1 MVIICKPL
9 SNFYVEQTINHIYM
23 KQEELNPLVFQNEV
37 TTEDKNQVVD
47 VAPPECEE
55 ATGNETTSE
64 EDEVLKNYIPE
75 WDLSGFFKG
84 IDDPEIENTKKTIS
98 DTIQD
103 LIKDKGKL
111 FKMKDYELLTFIRK
125 YEQIIIL
132 SRSLLYFASLN
143 LCTQRTNQEA
153 LLFEKKIEE
162 YANKVHDGIG
172 WIRHAMYSLP
182 PEKKIEFL
190 QSQKLRDYQEWMMCC
205 LLLPPALSEAVS
217 RAVRKMSSLSTGWYS
232 LYKQMISKLNFT
244 MGKKTYTFDEI
255 SELAHRAKDK
265 ATRNKALKVMS
276 DEFSRH
282 GYIFTQTLN
291 SIYKEEDVMCKI
303 HLYNEDEDEICFD
316 ALDRDGFANGLN
328 RENVLSIAT
337 AVTDSYVPIS
347 QRFYKLLAK
356 MSGKQS
362 IDYNDR
368 LINPIK
374 IEERSIPWVE
384 AVKVVVGT
392 LLRFNEEMGMTA
404 VEIVN
409 SNTIHAKPQ
418 EGKDAG
424 AFCING
430 SKPYIFLNYRGGY
443 DSMIAFA
450 HELGHAIH
458 HIYSEVNAGILN
470 DGTTISMS
478 EVASIF
484 NEKLIC
490 NALMSG
496 NELSNQE
503 KLYMLIEDV
512 NRQIA
517 DIHRQ
522 IAFSKFEL
530 RAFRERQSGEL
541 SEERFSQIYS
551 EEMER
556 YLGFPL
562 SAEARCGWMAIPH
575 VFNSPFYV
583 RYYAFAGMVVN
594 KLWQVYKS
602 GEIEDFAL
610 RYVDMLSNT
619 GLEDIDS
626 LLEPFELDM
635 NEADFWSSALIPISK
650 EIDEI
655 ERLAK
660 LEGLI

>member
-1 MVIICKPL
+1 
-9 SNFYVEQTINHIYM
+9 M

-64 EDEVLKNYIPE
+64 EDEILKNYIPE
-75 WDLSGFFKG
+75 WDLSGFFNG

-190 QSQKLRDYQEWMMCC
+190 QSQKLRDYQEWMMCY

-316 ALDRDGFANGLN
+316 ALDRDGFANGLD

-374 IEERSIPWVE
+374 VEERNIPWVE
-384 AVKVVVGT
+384 AVKVVIGA
-392 LLRFNEEMGMTA
+392 LLKFNTEMGTTA

-424 AFCING
+424 AFCIKG

-443 DSMIAFA
+443 DSVIAFA

-458 HIYSEVNAGILN
+458 HIYSEVNAGVLN

-484 NEKLIC
+484 DEKIVIS
-490 NALMSG
+490 ALMSG

-562 SAEARCGWMAIPH
+562 SAEARYGWMAIPH

-602 GEIEDFAL
+602 GEMEDFAQ

-635 NEADFWSSALIPISK
+635 NEADFWSSALIPLSK

>member
-1 MVIICKPL
+1 
-9 SNFYVEQTINHIYM
+9 M

-37 TTEDKNQVVD
+37 TTEDKNPVVD

>member
-1 MVIICKPL
+1 
-9 SNFYVEQTINHIYM
+9 M
-23 KQEELNPLVFQNEV
+23 KQKELNPLVFQNEV

-64 EDEVLKNYIPE
+64 EDEILKNYIPE
-75 WDLSGFFKG
+75 WDLSGFFNG

-143 LCTQRTNQEA
+143 VCTQRTNQEA

-162 YANKVHDGIG
+162 FTNKVSDGIG

-190 QSQKLRDYQEWMMCC
+190 QSQKLRDYQEWMMCY

-316 ALDRDGFANGLN
+316 ALDRDGFANGLD

-384 AVKVVVGT
+384 AVKVVIGT
-392 LLRFNEEMGMTA
+392 LLRFNTEMGTTA

-409 SNTIHAKPQ
+409 GNTIHAKPQ

-458 HIYSEVNAGILN
+458 NIYSEVNAGILN

-484 NEKLIC
+484 NEKLIY

-562 SAEARCGWMAIPH
+562 SAEARYGWMAIPH

>member
-1 MVIICKPL
+1 
-9 SNFYVEQTINHIYM
+9 M
-23 KQEELNPLVFQNEV
+23 KQTNLNPLVFQNEV
-37 TTEDKNQVVD
+37 TTEDNAHVVD
-47 VAPPECEE
+47 VAPSECEE

-64 EDEVLKNYIPE
+64 EDEYLKNYIPE
-75 WDLSGFFKG
+75 WDLSGFFSG
-84 IDDPEIENTKKTIS
+84 MDDPEIDNTKKTIS

-111 FKMKDYELLTFIRK
+111 YKMKDYELLTFIRK
-125 YEQIIIL
+125 YEQVIVL
-132 SRSLLYFASLN
+132 SKSLSYFASLN

-162 YANKVHDGIG
+162 FTNKVSDGIG
-172 WIRHAMYSLP
+172 WIHHAMYSLP

-190 QSQKLRDYQEWMMCC
+190 QSQKLRDYQEWMMCY

-217 RAVRKMSSLSTGWYS
+217 RAVRKMSSLSTDWHS

-282 GYIFTQTLN
+282 GYIFAQTLN

-316 ALDRDGFANGLN
+316 ALDRDGFANGLD

-374 IEERSIPWVE
+374 VEERNIPWVE
-384 AVKVVVGT
+384 AVKVVIGA
-392 LLRFNEEMGMTA
+392 LLKFNTEMGTTA

-424 AFCING
+424 AFCTNG

-443 DSMIAFA
+443 DSVIAFA

-458 HIYSEVNAGILN
+458 HIYSEVNAGVLN

-484 NEKLIC
+484 DEKIVIS
-490 NALMSG
+490 ALMSD

-562 SAEARCGWMAIPH
+562 SPEARCGWMAIPH

-594 KLWQVYKS
+594 KLWQVYQS
-602 GEIEDFAL
+602 GEMEDFAL

-635 NEADFWSSALIPISK
+635 NEADFWSSALIPLSK

>member
-1 MVIICKPL
+1 
-9 SNFYVEQTINHIYM
+9 M
-23 KQEELNPLVFQNEV
+23 KQKELNPLVFQNEV

-64 EDEVLKNYIPE
+64 EDEILKNYIPE
-75 WDLSGFFKG
+75 WDLSGFFNG

-143 LCTQRTNQEA
+143 VCTQRTNQEA

-162 YANKVHDGIG
+162 FTNKVSDGIG

-190 QSQKLRDYQEWMMCC
+190 QSQKLRDYQEWMMCY

-316 ALDRDGFANGLN
+316 ALDRDGFANGLD

-384 AVKVVVGT
+384 AVKVVIGT
-392 LLRFNEEMGMTA
+392 LLRFNTEMGTTA

-409 SNTIHAKPQ
+409 GNTIHAKPQ

-484 NEKLIC
+484 NEKLIY

-562 SAEARCGWMAIPH
+562 SAEARYGWMAIPH

>member
-1 MVIICKPL
+1 
-9 SNFYVEQTINHIYM
+9 
-23 KQEELNPLVFQNEV
+23 
-37 TTEDKNQVVD
+37 
-47 VAPPECEE
+47 
-55 ATGNETTSE
+55 
-64 EDEVLKNYIPE
+64 
-75 WDLSGFFKG
+75 
-84 IDDPEIENTKKTIS
+84 
-98 DTIQD
+98 
-103 LIKDKGKL
+103 
-111 FKMKDYELLTFIRK
+111 
-125 YEQIIIL
+125 
-132 SRSLLYFASLN
+132 
-143 LCTQRTNQEA
+143 
-153 LLFEKKIEE
+153 
-162 YANKVHDGIG
+162 
-172 WIRHAMYSLP
+172 
-182 PEKKIEFL
+182 
-190 QSQKLRDYQEWMMCC
+190 
-205 LLLPPALSEAVS
+205 
-217 RAVRKMSSLSTGWYS
+217 
-232 LYKQMISKLNFT
+232 
-244 MGKKTYTFDEI
+244 MG
-255 SELAHRAKDK
+255 
-265 ATRNKALKVMS
+265 
-276 DEFSRH
+276 
-282 GYIFTQTLN
+282 
-291 SIYKEEDVMCKI
+291 
-303 HLYNEDEDEICFD
+303 
-316 ALDRDGFANGLN
+316 
-328 RENVLSIAT
+328 
-337 AVTDSYVPIS
+337 
-347 QRFYKLLAK
+347 
-356 MSGKQS
+356 
-362 IDYNDR
+362 
-368 LINPIK
+368 
-374 IEERSIPWVE
+374 E
-384 AVKVVVGT
+384 AVKVVIGA
-392 LLRFNEEMGMTA
+392 LLQFNTEMGTTA

-424 AFCING
+424 AFCIKG

-443 DSMIAFA
+443 DSVIAFA

-458 HIYSEVNAGILN
+458 HIYSEVNAGVLN

-484 NEKLIC
+484 DEKIVIS
-490 NALMSG
+490 ALMSG

-562 SAEARCGWMAIPH
+562 SPEARRGWMAIPH

-594 KLWQVYKS
+594 KLWQVYQS
-602 GEIEDFAL
+602 GEMEDFAL

-635 NEADFWSSALIPISK
+635 NEADFWSSALIPLSK

>member
-1 MVIICKPL
+1 
-9 SNFYVEQTINHIYM
+9 M
-23 KQEELNPLVFQNEV
+23 KQKDLNPLVFQNEV
-37 TTEDKNQVVD
+37 TTEGKDQVVD
-47 VAPPECEE
+47 VAQPECED
-55 ATGNETTSE
+55 ATGEETTTE
-64 EDEVLKNYIPE
+64 EDEALKNYIPE
-75 WDLSGFFKG
+75 WDLSGFFNG
-84 IDDPEIENTKKTIS
+84 IDDPEIDNTKKVIS

-103 LIKDKGKL
+103 LIEEKDNL
-111 FKMKDYELLTFIRK
+111 YTMKDYELLSFIRK
-125 YEQIIIL
+125 CEQIIVL
-132 SRSLLYFASLN
+132 SQSLSYFASLN

-153 LLFEKKIEE
+153 LLFEKNMEE
-162 YANKVHDGIG
+162 FINRTYDGIG
-172 WIRHAMYSLP
+172 WIHHAMYNLP
-182 PEKKIEFL
+182 PEKKIAFL
-190 QSQKLRDYQEWMMCC
+190 QSQKLKDYQGWMMCY
-205 LLLPPALSEAVS
+205 LLLPPRLSEAVS

-255 SELAHRAKDK
+255 SEMAHSNKDK
-265 ATRNKALKVMS
+265 AIRNKALKVMS
-276 DEFSRH
+276 EEFSRH

-291 SIYKEEDVMCKI
+291 SIYKDEDVMCKI

-316 ALDRDGFANGLN
+316 ALDRDGFANGLE
-328 RENVLSIAT
+328 REDILSIAT

-356 MSGKQS
+356 LHGKQS

-368 LINPIK
+368 LINPI
-374 IEERSIPWVE
+374 EVEDRSIPWVE
-384 AVKVVVGT
+384 AVKVVIGT
-392 LLRFNEEMGMTA
+392 LLQFNSAMGTTA
-404 VEIVN
+404 VEIMN
-409 SNTIHAKPQ
+409 SNSIHAKPQ

-424 AFCING
+424 AFCTRGI
-430 SKPYIFLNYRGGY
+430 KPYIFLNYRGGY
-443 DSMIAFA
+443 DSMITFA

-458 HIYSEVNAGILN
+458 HIYSEANAGVLN

-484 NEKLIC
+484 NEKLIFST
-490 NALMSG
+490 LISG

-503 KLYMLIEDV
+503 KIYMLIEDV

-541 SEERFSQIYS
+541 SEERFTQIYC

-562 SAEARCGWMAIPH
+562 QQDARFGWMSIPH

-583 RYYAFAGMVVN
+583 RYYAFAGLVVN
-594 KLWQVYKS
+594 KLWQVYQS
-602 GEIEDFAL
+602 GKIEDFAI
-610 RYVDMLSNT
+610 RYTDMLSNT

-626 LLEPFELDM
+626 LLEPFELDI

-660 LEGLI
+660 LEGLL